1 MKKIKA
7 FISFD
12 YDHDLEIKNALVAQA
27 DLDDSPFEINDIS
40 IKQAIDSNWKAYA
53 RRKIKESDVVIF
65 LCGNYTDN
73 ATGVAAEMSITQEEN
88 KNYFLLCGRSNGN
101 VKKPKNSKASDK
113 VYKWTWDN
121 LKKLVQGAR

>member
-1 MKKIKA
+1 MKKVKV

-53 RRKIKESDVVIF
+53 RRKIRESEVVIF
-65 LCGNYTDN
+65 LCGHYTDV
-73 ATGVAAEMSITQEEN
+73 AAGVSAEMSIAQEES
-88 KNYFLLCGRSNGN
+88 KDYFLLCGRKNG
-101 VKKPKNSKASDK
+101 VIKKPRNAMASDK
-113 VYKWTWDN
+113 IYRWTWDN
-121 LKKLVQGAR
+121 LKMLVQGAR